1 MLYRT
6 AIYESICNFS
16 HIINTTSLTRQVIRM
31 KKIIINY
38 KRTVWYNTEISKL
51 NLSELYDRKQREFIL
66 RSSFITT
73 VDISLLSWRCTH
85 FKNGYHCL
93 ILWSG
98 FTSFHD
104 TDDNKKTKTH
114 PIFWKVVTFLFGI
127 LLKA

>member
-6 AIYESICNFS
+6 AIYGSIYNFS
-16 HIINTTSLTRQVIRM
+16 HINTTSLTRQVIRM

-51 NLSELYDRKQREFIL
+51 NSSELYGRKQREFIL

-73 VDISLLSWRCTH
+73 VDVSLLSWRCTH

-127 LLKA
+127 LLKT